1 MNTLTVIDEL
11 EVLLDG
17 SWDGDIETDAA
28 DVYKVVLE
36 GTPKGTQSNPYG
48 FC

>member
-17 SWDGDIETDAA
+17 SWDGDVETDAA

-36 GTPKGTQSNPYG
+36 GTPKGNQSNPYG